1 MVGRRSPFL
10 LGPGPFSVVNSL
22 LNFQGVLLARPG
34 PYILSKVSGAVAS
47 QNTFNGIDPWKKGDP
62 NQRSIRIPRSN
73 GLPQNPSWWLNHPFE
88 KHARQIE
95 SFPQVREKINNVW
108 NHHLEPHCDLENTL
122 RNINFLEKML
132 KSDAANDL
140 DRQIFKEFLDFCLML
155 EVKPLS
161 LFLIHSTKKTKN
173 SKSLPTLNTHTTQL
187 NSIEICNR
195 WPKKQGGIA
204 FCRCKI
210 FQCVKM

>member
-1 MVGRRSPFL
+1 MMVGRRSPFL

-95 SFPQVREKINNVW
+95 SFPQVREKINNV
-108 NHHLEPHCDLENTL
+108 
-122 RNINFLEKML
+122 
-132 KSDAANDL
+132 
-140 DRQIFKEFLDFCLML
+140 
-155 EVKPLS
+155 
-161 LFLIHSTKKTKN
+161 
-173 SKSLPTLNTHTTQL
+173 
-187 NSIEICNR
+187 
-195 WPKKQGGIA
+195 
-204 FCRCKI
+204 
-210 FQCVKM
+210 